1 MTGFAPSSVQAAL
14 VELERYGGPDG
25 PDPEKAMRY
34 ALLAGVAEQERHEAR
49 EREHERRR
57 DDPERL
63 AETRTLL
70 DLAES
75 RRRTRQHEEGR

>member
-1 MTGFAPSSVQAAL
+1 MIGFAPSSVQAAL
-14 VELERYGGPDG
+14 AALEYHGGPDG

-49 EREHERRR
+49 EREHARRR
-57 DDPERL
+57 DDPLR
-63 AETRTLL
+63 ATETRTIL

-75 RRRTRQHEEGR
+75 RRRARQHEEGR